1 MVEKDIITLTTVRN
15 EAKVMHELFFVDAGT
30 PVKDVE
36 RDIRLAVLD
45 YISTTHGATDVL
57 NSHNNFNWG
66 DALVAEVDSFYKKHN
81 IYRLEGE
88 TILLSGKKA
97 SIQVN
102 HDEILSSPSYPTTVT
117 RFDTLSI
124 GQLFIYCP
132 TDSEKEV
139 RPETVYSQRW
149 DYLSNHDEKDMT
161 IRYSVFNPE
170 TGFILEEAEDFYRT
184 IEEAEAFA
192 LSTGAKPIVNVYE
205 IKGIELFN
213 HVFQINEEDEEDEL
227 EQPESLYS
235 IEEFPGVTN
244 FEVTS
249 EGTDDWYETEVA
261 TFKKDGHF
269 YQIKESSHVSAG
281 DSELLY
287 DTMSAIR

>member
-1 MVEKDIITLTTVRN
+1 MVEKDIITLTTVQN
-15 EAKVMHELFFVDAGT
+15 GTKVMHELFFVNAGT
-30 PVKDVE
+30 PMKDVE
-36 RDIRLAVLD
+36 RDIRLAILD
-45 YISTTHGATDVL
+45 YISTKHGATDVL
-57 NSHNNFNWG
+57 NSLNDFNWG
-66 DALVAEVDSFYKKHN
+66 DALTAVVDGFYKKRH
-81 IYRLEGE
+81 IYRLSGE

-102 HDEILSSPSYPTTVT
+102 HNEILCSPSYPTTVT
-117 RFDTLSI
+117 RFDKVSV

-132 TDSEKEV
+132 TSSENEI

-149 DYLSNHDEKDMT
+149 DYLSNHDEKDMM

-213 HVFQINEEDEEDEL
+213 HVFQIDDEEEEDED
-227 EQPESLYS
+227 EQPECLHC
-235 IEEFPGVTN
+235 INDVPGVTD

-249 EGTDDWYETEVA
+249 EGADDWYETKVA

-269 YQIKESSHVSAG
+269 YQIKESSHVSVG

-287 DTMSAIR
+287 ETMSAIR